1 MKVDNRFYDRVA
13 SQWWDQ
19 TGPLYALHPTANPA
33 RLEYVLTTLARELGA
48 SFHRVLDLGCGG
60 GFISEALAQHG
71 MDVCGIDPS
80 APSLT
85 AARVHALQSGLEID
99 YRLGYGEHLPLMDA
113 SFDAVCCLD
122 ALEHVTDLGAVLAEV
137 ARVLRPGGLFIYDT
151 INRTFKSRFVIAFL
165 LQDFPPTRLAPKRL
179 HDPKLFITPTELQ
192 TAMARQGLEPCETIG
207 MAPQVGLLSLARD
220 MRLCKLGRIAP
231 AEAFRRSKVGP
242 STDTSISYVG
252 FARRSDTVSAFSP
265 RD

>member
-1 MKVDNRFYDRVA
+1 MKVDNHFYDRVA
-13 SQWWDQ
+13 SQWWDE
-19 TGPLYALHPTANPA
+19 TGPLYALHPSANPA
-33 RLEYVLTTLARELGA
+33 RIEYVLKTLMGELGTG
-48 SFHRVLDLGCGG
+48 FHRVLDLGCGG
-60 GFISEALAQHG
+60 GFVSEALVHSG
-71 MDVCGIDPS
+71 LEVCGIDPS
-80 APSLT
+80 EPSLM

-99 YRLGYGEHLPLMDA
+99 YRLGYGEHLPLTDS

-122 ALEHVTDLGAVLAEV
+122 ALEHVTDLGAVLSEV
-137 ARVLRPGGLFIYDT
+137 ARVLRPGGVFIYDT

-179 HDPKLFITPTELQ
+179 HDPKMFITPKELQ
-192 TAMARQGLEPCETIG
+192 SGMAWNGLEPCETIG
-207 MAPQVGLLSLARD
+207 MAPQVGLLTLARD

-252 FARRSDTVSAFSP
+252 FARKVGA
-265 RD
+265 